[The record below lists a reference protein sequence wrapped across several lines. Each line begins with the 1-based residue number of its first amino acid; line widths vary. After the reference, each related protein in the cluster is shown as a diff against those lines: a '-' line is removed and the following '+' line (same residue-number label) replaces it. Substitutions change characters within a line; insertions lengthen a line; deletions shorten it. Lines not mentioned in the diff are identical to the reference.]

1 MDIDAHLSLRLKGLY
16 ARLIHNPWRHTI
28 LYLGSKSHYPYNYE
42 KKCFISCLFNPE
54 SLIEEKVYQV
64 ILEDY
69 SLPFE
74 RESFD
79 VIILET
85 SEFSADQEKELF
97 PQIYNLLK
105 NNGKL
110 IISFKNYWALQ
121 YFFSNSKKK
130 SFLQIKKTL
139 EHYNF
144 CIVHKFF
151 ISFCQSFFPKTINK
165 FLLKNEKII
174 RKILGYFCNSI
185 TLTAVKKTDLYQPL
199 PMIIRI
205 SKKIDIDPTAPSYA
219 RDSL

>member
-1 MDIDAHLSLRLKGLY
+1 MDIDSHLSLRLKGLY
-16 ARLIHNPWRHTI
+16 TRLIHNPWRHTI
-28 LYLGSKSHYPYNYE
+28 LYLGSKSNYPFNYE
-42 KKCFISCLFNPE
+42 KKCFISCSFNSDMAIQE
-54 SLIEEKVYQV
+54 NFYQV

-79 VIILET
+79 VIIFEIT
-85 SEFSADQEKELF
+85 EFTTEQEKEIF

-110 IISFKNYWALQ
+110 IVSFKNYWSCEYL
-121 YFFSNSKKK
+121 FSASKKK
-130 SFLQIKKTL
+130 SFLDAKKL
-139 EHYNF
+139 IESFNF

-151 ISFCQSFFPKTINK
+151 ISFSQGFLSKSINK
-165 FLLKNEKII
+165 ILLKNEKIL

-199 PMIIRI
+199 PAIMRI
-205 SKKIDIDPTAPSYA
+205 SKKIEIDGANPSYA